1 MRGRRARGSSHG
13 CVAYKGERCEASVC
27 EARMPPRGH
36 RVRREAAPRPYVA
49 RAPDDDYH
57 ADYGIEYVRAPPD
70 MPGFQVGTK
79 LKVLRRSITEAGCPF
94 GVGLMYLELEHDL
107 IAVFTGKKGIA
118 WMRKG

>member
-1 MRGRRARGSSHG
+1 
-13 CVAYKGERCEASVC
+13 
-27 EARMPPRGH
+27 
-36 RVRREAAPRPYVA
+36 
-49 RAPDDDYH
+49 
-57 ADYGIEYVRAPPD
+57 
-70 MPGFQVGTK
+70 MPGFEVGTK